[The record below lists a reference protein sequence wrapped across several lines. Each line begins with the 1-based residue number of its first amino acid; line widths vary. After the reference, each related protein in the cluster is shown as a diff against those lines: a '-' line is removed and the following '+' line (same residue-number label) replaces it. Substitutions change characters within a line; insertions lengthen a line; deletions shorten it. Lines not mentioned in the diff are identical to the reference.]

1 MILFVSKHL
10 YTYNMKFYNIC
21 RCCGN
26 NFLVPWIS
34 LPLSPVANALFTEPN
49 YDRYSLDL
57 RYCPDCGH
65 LQLQAA
71 PDPDSVFSEYRY
83 KSGVSG
89 SFQKHFSA
97 YVNDVNS
104 QHKNPGSILEIG
116 SNDGYLLSKF
126 KDLGW
131 HVIGVEPSEYLV
143 EEHESKGV
151 PVITDFFNTKLVKE
165 NHWENKFDVICAN
178 NVLAHIPDMFDVIK
192 GIERALVPEGCLVVE
207 CGDQS
212 GIISGQFLDNVY
224 HEHIDYY
231 SPYSFSILLSRVG
244 LVVEKVETINTH
256 GISFRITARKTSGYS
271 NIEYQPIDM
280 RKTALELA
288 NKVNNRTVDM
298 FKMIDNRPFI
308 AYGAAAKAVTALYTL
323 GLVNENLIGVVDDNE
338 LKQNCYFPGTNILIT
353 SPAKMDK
360 TALVVITAWNVY
372 EDIKR
377 KLVERGHTGEI
388 LCLQ

>member
-1 MILFVSKHL
+1 
-10 YTYNMKFYNIC
+10 MKQYNIC

-26 NFLVPWIS
+26 DELIPWIS
-34 LPLSPVANALFTEPN
+34 LPNSPVANALFVEPN
-49 YDRYSLDL
+49 YDKYSLDL
-57 RYCPDCGH
+57 RYCPNCGH
-65 LQLQAA
+65 LQLHAA
-71 PDPDSVFSEYRY
+71 PDPDGVFSEYRY

-97 YVNDVNS
+97 YANDVNS

-131 HVIGVEPSEYLV
+131 QVIGVEPSEYLV

-165 NHWENKFDVICAN
+165 NYWENKFDIICAN
-178 NVLAHIPDMFDVIK
+178 NVLAHIPDMFDVVQ
-192 GIERALVPEGCLVVE
+192 GIEQALVPDGLLIVE

-212 GIISGQFLDNVY
+212 GIISGHYLDNVY

-231 SPYSFSILLSRVG
+231 SPYSFSTLLSRVG

-256 GISFRITARKTSGYS
+256 GISFRITARKTSGHS
-271 NIEYQPIDM
+271 NIEFQPIDM
-280 RKTALELA
+280 KKTALEVS
-288 NKVNNRTVDM
+288 NKVHNRTVGM
-298 FKMIDNRPFI
+298 HKMINNRPFI

-323 GLVNENLIGVVDDNE
+323 GLVDKNLVGVVDDNE
-338 LKQNCYFPGTNILIT
+338 LKQNCYFPGTDVLIT
-353 SPAKMDK
+353 SPTEMDK